1 MGNPYVKPPC
11 TFSKMTPEQRAEC
24 GRKGA
29 EVTKRK
35 VRERKA
41 MKETLEILLNMPMK
55 KGKVYTAEE
64 IKSFADLKGK
74 NITID
79 QAMSVCLIQKAL
91 KGDLSAIAMVR
102 DTIGEKPV
110 ENVKVDANVTK
121 NPFDE
126 LTADELRKM
135 FEKETQ
141 KKKSVK
147 GTKKKK

>member
-1 MGNPYVKPPC
+1 MANYNVKPPC
-11 TFSKMTPEQRAEC
+11 TFSKMTPEQRAEN

-29 EVTKRK
+29 LKAIETKRK
-35 VRERKA
+35 RKA
-41 MKETLEILLNMPMK
+41 MKETLEVLLDMPMK

-126 LTADELRKM
+126 LTADELRKLI
-135 FEKETQ
+135 EQNDK
-141 KKKSVK
+141 
-147 GTKKKK
+147 

>member
-55 KGKVYTAEE
+55 KNGKVYSAEE
-64 IKSFADLKGK
+64 LKSFADLKGK

-79 QAMSVCLIQKAL
+79 QAMMVCLVQKAL
-91 KGDLSAIAMVR
+91 KGDLSAITMIR

-110 ENVKVDANVTK
+110 EKIQAEVKK
-121 NPFDE
+121 NPLDE
-126 LTADELRKM
+126 LTADELRALIA
-135 FEKETQ
+135 
-141 KKKSVK
+141 K
-147 GTKKKK
+147 GENE

>member
-41 MKETLEILLNMPMK
+41 MKETLEILLTMPMK

-110 ENVKVDANVTK
+110 EKVEATVTK

-126 LTADELRKM
+126 LTADELRKLIA
-135 FEKETQ
+135 
-141 KKKSVK
+141 K
-147 GTKKKK
+147 GDICGSE